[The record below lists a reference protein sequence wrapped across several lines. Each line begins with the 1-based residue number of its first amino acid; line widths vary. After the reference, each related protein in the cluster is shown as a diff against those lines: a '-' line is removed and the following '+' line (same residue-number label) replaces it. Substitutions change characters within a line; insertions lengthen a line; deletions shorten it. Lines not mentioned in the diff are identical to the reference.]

1 MIHEDLIILG
11 MGIGGMAIGFIIAVI
26 WEKLERI

>member
-1 MIHEDLIILG
+1 MIHEDLIIFG
-11 MGIGGMAIGFIIAVI
+11 MGMGGMAIGFIISVI